1 MVEPKEKIAGK
12 PVHTADK
19 ARLPRTAMHTV
30 WLRTREGTRQLV
42 AEERRDGQ
50 YQEAAAQEER
60 AVDAVGYAAE
70 SAAGAA
76 WRGGKRLAQAAVQ
89 RRDKAHKEA
98 QAAQG
103 AQAARAEIFR
113 VEAATPAGAA
123 PGTEP
128 NTAPYTSDSPSMAR
142 LGQYNTAEHRKMTAQ
157 HVLRQKQQKRVP
169 RLQTSAQLYGPS
181 GTPTYGI
188 YSLPGKTPDTQP
200 DIHQSRLRHDS
211 LARFQVTTRRKALPQ
226 QAPLPKT
233 APAAGKEAAQVALAQ
248 TQAAKTVQRAKQA
261 AQAAG
266 TTAKRAAQKA
276 AEAIMAGLKAL
287 WAAAHTMVA
296 AIAAGGTV
304 AVLVV
309 VIVCMIA
316 LVIGSGFGIFFAAE
330 PAGDCMSLADA
341 ITRLNGEYQDRLE
354 EIEADHPHD
363 RLEITS
369 NDGSYAIAWQD
380 VLAVFAAR
388 TSGAEDGAPVAVL
401 DEDNLD
407 RLREIMWDMNEVTW
421 EVEAQTRE
429 VENTPVVDTTA
440 DAAADMTAA
449 AMTDVDSDTRTAS
462 ASESSGAEEPP
473 VAAASDTTDSGTADS
488 SENEDGPGT
497 AAVTETVLILTLYHK
512 TAEEMREEYRF
523 NARQDEY
530 LTLLSAEDVA
540 PLWADLLGG
549 FAMGELG
556 GEVLTPGSDSTLADG
571 ALQWPLPV
579 AGTITSPQGYR
590 TDPITGET
598 SYHSGTDIAVPEGT
612 PILAAADGTVTI
624 ANALDSWGGSYGY
637 YVKLDHSGGLTTLY
651 AHCSSICVTAGQQVK
666 AGEVIA
672 YVGQTGRA
680 TGPHLHF
687 EIHTVAA
694 S

>member
-1 MVEPKEKIAGK
+1 MEEPKQKPAGK

-19 ARLPRTAMHTV
+19 ARLPRTAMRAV
-30 WLRTREGTRQLV
+30 WLRTREGTRRLV
-42 AEERRDGQ
+42 AEEHRDGQ

-60 AVDAVGYAAE
+60 AVDAVG

-76 WRGGKRLAQAAVQ
+76 AGATWRGGKKMARAAAQ
-89 RRDKAHKEA
+89 RRRETRNAAQEA
-98 QAAQG
+98 QAAQ
-103 AQAARAEIFR
+103 AEMSQ
-113 VEAATPAGAA
+113 VEAAAPSGSA
-123 PGTEP
+123 PGAERNPT
-128 NTAPYTSDSPSMAR
+128 PYASDTHSAVQ
-142 LGQYNTAEHRKMTAQ
+142 LGQRDTSERRRLSAPRVA
-157 HVLRQKQQKRVP
+157 RQNWQKRVTRAQASALTYVPHP
-169 RLQTSAQLYGPS
+169 R
-181 GTPTYGI
+181 
-188 YSLPGKTPDTQP
+188 PGKTPDAQP

-211 LARFQVTTRRKALPQ
+211 LARFQVTTRRKAP
-226 QAPLPKT
+226 PRPVPRPKT
-233 APAAGKEAAQVALAQ
+233 VSAAGKEAAQAALAQ
-248 TQAAKTVQRAKQA
+248 TRAAKTVQRAKQA

-266 TTAKRAAQKA
+266 ATAKRTAQKIA
-276 AEAIMAGLKAL
+276 DAVMSGLKAL
-287 WAAAHTMVA
+287 WAVAHTQVL
-296 AIAAGGTV
+296 AIAAGGSV
-304 AVLVV
+304 AVLVI
-309 VIVCMIA
+309 VIICMIA
-316 LVIGSGFGIFFAAE
+316 LVIGSGFGVFFAAE
-330 PAGDCMSLADA
+330 PAGDGMSLADA

-421 EVEAQTRE
+421 EVKTQTRE

-449 AMTDVDSDTRTAS
+449 AMTDEDSDTRTAS
-462 ASESSGAEEPP
+462 ASESSGAEEAL
-473 VAAASDTTDSGTADS
+473 VAAASDTTDSGTDAS
-488 SENEDGPGT
+488 RENEDDPAT
-497 AAVTETVLILTLYHK
+497 TTVTETVLILTLHHK

-530 LTLLSAEDVA
+530 LTLLSAEDTA

-556 GEVLTPGSDSTLADG
+556 GEVLAPGSDTTLADG

-612 PILAAADGTVTI
+612 PILAAADGTVTV

-637 YVKLDHSGGLTTLY
+637 YVKLDHGDGLTTLY

>member
-1 MVEPKEKIAGK
+1 MKEPKQKPAGK

-19 ARLPRTAMHTV
+19 ARLPRTTMRAV
-30 WLRTREGTRQLV
+30 WLRTREGTRRLV

-60 AVDAVGYAAE
+60 AVDAVGSAAE
-70 SAAGAA
+70 DGAGIA
-76 WRGGKRLAQAAVQ
+76 WHGGKRLAQTAAQ
-89 RRDKAHKEA
+89 RRGKAHKEA

-103 AQAARAEIFR
+103 TQAVQAETSR
-113 VEAATPAGAA
+113 MEAATPAGAA
-123 PGTEP
+123 PGTELNP
-128 NTAPYTSDSPSMAR
+128 APYTSDTPRMAQPGQR
-142 LGQYNTAEHRKMTAQ
+142 DTSERNHPTAQRVLRRNRQEQIARKQVSAPPYGQY
-157 HVLRQKQQKRVP
+157 P
-169 RLQTSAQLYGPS
+169 W
-181 GTPTYGI
+181 
-188 YSLPGKTPDTQP
+188 PGKTPDTQP

-211 LARFQVTTRRKALPQ
+211 LARFQVTTRRKAQPQ

-233 APAAGKEAAQVALAQ
+233 APAACKEAAQATLAQ
-248 TQAAKTVQRAKQA
+248 IRGAKTVQRAKQA
-261 AQAAG
+261 AQAVR
-266 TTAKRAAQKA
+266 TTAKRTVQKVA
-276 AEAIMAGLKAL
+276 DVVMAGLKAL
-287 WAAAHTMVA
+287 WAAAHTLAVTV
-296 AIAAGGTV
+296 AAGGTV

-330 PAGDCMSLADA
+330 SAGNGMSLADA
-341 ITRLNGEYQDRLE
+341 IAQLNSEYQDRLE

-388 TSGAEDGAPVAVL
+388 TSGAEDGAPVAYL
-401 DEDNLD
+401 DEANLE
-407 RLREIMWDMNEVTW
+407 RLRQIMWDMNEVTW
-421 EVEAQTRE
+421 EVETQTHE
-429 VENTPVVDTTA
+429 VEAAIAA
-440 DAAADMTAA
+440 DAAAEE
-449 AMTDVDSDTRTAS
+449 DSDTATASVSESRGSEGTPVVTAS
-462 ASESSGAEEPP
+462 ATAEPSTDN
-473 VAAASDTTDSGTADS
+473 SD
-488 SENEDGPGT
+488 ENEDDPGT
-497 AAVTETVLILTLYHK
+497 TTVTETVLVLTLHHK

-523 NARQDEY
+523 NSRQNEY
-530 LTLLSAEDVA
+530 LTLLSAEGAA

-556 GEVLTPGSDSTLADG
+556 GEILAPGSDTTLADG

-612 PILAAADGTVTI
+612 PILAAADGTVTV

-637 YVKLDHSGGLTTLY
+637 YVKLDHGSGLTTLY
-651 AHCSSICVTAGQQVK
+651 AHCSSICVTTGQQVK

-687 EIHTVAA
+687 EVH
-694 S
+694 SS

>member
-1 MVEPKEKIAGK
+1 MVEPKQKPAGK
-12 PVHTADK
+12 PVHTAEP
-19 ARLPRTAMHTV
+19 ARIPRTAMRTA
-30 WLRTREGTRQLV
+30 WLRTREGTRQLL
-42 AEERRDGQ
+42 AEDYRDGQ
-50 YQEAAAQEER
+50 YQDAAAREEH
-60 AVDAVGYAAE
+60 AVDEVFSLTE

-76 WRGGKRLAQAAVQ
+76 LRGGKKLAQ
-89 RRDKAHKEA
+89 
-98 QAAQG
+98 QAAQK
-103 AQAARAEIFR
+103 RR
-113 VEAATPAGAA
+113 
-123 PGTEP
+123 TEK
-128 NTAPYTSDSPSMAR
+128 AD
-142 LGQYNTAEHRKMTAQ
+142 
-157 HVLRQKQQKRVP
+157 
-169 RLQTSAQLYGPS
+169 
-181 GTPTYGI
+181 
-188 YSLPGKTPDTQP
+188 GKTEQTAGRATGTDTQP
-200 DIHQSRLRHDS
+200 TTVAPGNPETRNTASSPHYNRRNRQRQPTRKPSTSPATQMASRQMWPTEAADLHQSRLRHDS
-211 LARFQVTTRRKALPQ
+211 LARFQVTTRQKAQPRPV
-226 QAPLPKT
+226 PLPKT
-233 APAAGKEAAQVALAQ
+233 APSAATGTARATTAQ
-248 TQAAKTVQRAKQA
+248 TKAAKIVQHAKQA
-261 AQAAG
+261 ARAAG
-266 TTAKRAAQKA
+266 KTAQETVKRVADMV
-276 AEAIMAGLKAL
+276 MAGLKAL
-287 WAAAHTMVA
+287 WAVAHTMVA

-309 VIVCMIA
+309 VIICMIA

-330 PAGDCMSLADA
+330 SAGDGMSLADA

-388 TSGAEDGAPVAVL
+388 TSGAEDGAPVAYL
-401 DEDNLD
+401 DEANLE
-407 RLREIMWDMNEVTW
+407 RLRQIMWDMNEVTW
-421 EVEAQTRE
+421 EVETQTHE
-429 VENTPVVDTTA
+429 VETDPATETAA
-440 DAAADMTAA
+440 DATAV
-449 AMTDVDSDTRTAS
+449 TTEEDSGT
-462 ASESSGAEEPP
+462 SS
-473 VAAASDTTDSGTADS
+473 SDTTDDS
-488 SENEDGPGT
+488 NENEDDPAT
-497 AAVTETVLILTLYHK
+497 ITVTETVLILTLHHK

-523 NARQDEY
+523 NPRQNEY
-530 LTLLSAEDVA
+530 LTLLSAEGAA

-556 GEVLTPGSDSTLADG
+556 GEILAPGSDTTLADG

-612 PILAAADGTVTI
+612 PILAAADGTVTV

-637 YVKLDHSGGLTTLY
+637 YVKLDHGSGLETLY

-687 EIHTVAA
+687 EVH
-694 S
+694 SS